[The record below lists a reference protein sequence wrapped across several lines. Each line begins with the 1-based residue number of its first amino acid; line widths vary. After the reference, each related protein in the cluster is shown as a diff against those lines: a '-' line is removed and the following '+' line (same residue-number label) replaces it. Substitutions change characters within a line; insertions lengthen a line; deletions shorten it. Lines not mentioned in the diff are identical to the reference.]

1 MALNGSGPISLG
13 GSTTGQSIAV
23 ELGLSPTAQISLN
36 DSNVRTLAGKGPGEQ
51 IQIPT
56 DFWGKSNAAS
66 PTPTPTRT
74 PTPTFTPSKTPT
86 PTPTVTPTITPTPST
101 SSTPVNYTATQYLCT
116 DCPAL
121 SSPQGTVV
129 IKFFGT
135 PTYSYYG
142 DGFGNVFFITGTTF
156 ATEDF
161 DETSLPLGGNT
172 CSIVCFG

>member
-66 PTPTPTRT
+66 PTPTPSRT
-74 PTPTFTPSKTPT
+74 PSASVPASVTPT
-86 PTPTVTPTITPTPST
+86 PTPTPTRTPSASAALAYLYSVT
-101 SSTPVNYTATQYLCT
+101 YCNLVSSNISSADELSVGSVYSSGIGCFTVDSFDGTTGNNFPDIPSGNAS
-116 DCPAL
+116 L
-121 SSPQGTVV
+121 SSCAAPECDGSGPQ
-129 IKFFGT
+129 
-135 PTYSYYG
+135 P
-142 DGFGNVFFITGTTF
+142 
-156 ATEDF
+156 
-161 DETSLPLGGNT
+161 
-172 CSIVCFG
+172 